1 MFDLHKIVK
10 IDFGESMDYLWAGML
25 LIGILYGAL
34 TGNILEVSDAALSS
48 AGEAISLCITTAG
61 VLTLWT
67 GLMEIAKT
75 SGIITSATKAIR
87 PLITFLFP
95 DLPKDNPAAE
105 HISLNFIANFLGLNW
120 GATPAGLKAMEEL
133 ANLEKE
139 RGNPAY
145 IEDNPNIPRAA
156 SDEMCTFLIVNI
168 SSLQL
173 IPISMIA
180 YRQQYG
186 SVNPTAVI
194 GPAIVATLIN
204 TIVAVIFCK
213 CMPTHHKLLPVQ
225 KKNRKS

>member
-1 MFDLHKIVK
+1 
-10 IDFGESMDYLWAGML
+10 MDYLWAGML
-25 LIGILYGAL
+25 LIGILYGAI
-34 TGNILEVSDAALSS
+34 TGNIIEVSEAALSS
-48 AGEAISLCITTAG
+48 AGEAIQLCITTAG

-75 SGIITSATKAIR
+75 SGMIASAAKAIR
-87 PLITFLFP
+87 PLIAFLFP
-95 DLPKDNPAAE
+95 DLPKNHPAVQ

-145 IEDNPNIPRAA
+145 IENNPKSPRIA
-156 SDEMCTFLIVNI
+156 SDEMCTFLIINI

-173 IPISMIA
+173 IPINIIA

-186 SVNPTAVI
+186 SVSPTAVI
-194 GPAIVATLIN
+194 GPAIAATLIN

-213 CMPTHHKLLPVQ
+213 CMNT
-225 KKNRKS
+225 KKNRKF

>member
-1 MFDLHKIVK
+1 
-10 IDFGESMDYLWAGML
+10 MDYLWAGML
-25 LIGILYGAL
+25 FLGILYGSF
-34 TGNILEVSDAALSS
+34 TGNISAVSTAAIS
-48 AGEAISLCITTAG
+48 AGGEAISLCITTAG

-75 SGIITSATKAIR
+75 SGLITSAAKVIR
-87 PLITFLFP
+87 PLISYLFP
-95 DLPKDNPAAE
+95 NLPKEHPAAE

-133 ANLEKE
+133 SNLEAE
-139 RGNPAY
+139 RGNPTD
-145 IEDNPNIPRAA
+145 IA
-156 SDEMCTFLIVNI
+156 SDEMCTFLIINI

-186 SVNPTAVI
+186 SVNPAAII
-194 GPAIVATLIN
+194 GPAILATLIN
-204 TIVAVIFCK
+204 TLAAIIFCK
-213 CMPTHHKLLPVQ
+213 IMQSPFFQTN

>member
-1 MFDLHKIVK
+1 
-10 IDFGESMDYLWAGML
+10 MDYLWAGML
-25 LIGILYGAL
+25 LIGILYGAF
-34 TGNILEVSDAALSS
+34 TGNIMAVSDAALSS

-67 GLMEIAKT
+67 GLMEIAQT
-75 SGIITSATKAIR
+75 CGIIQSATRTIR
-87 PLITFLFP
+87 PLISFIFP
-95 DLPKDNPAAE
+95 NLPKNHPAVE

-145 IEDNPNIPRAA
+145 QKNDAGLPRVA
-156 SDEMCTFLIVNI
+156 SNEMCDFLIINI

-173 IPISMIA
+173 IPLSIIA

-186 SVNPTAVI
+186 SVQPTAVI

-204 TIVAVIFCK
+204 TVVAVIFCK
-213 CMPTHHKLLPVQ
+213 CMRRR
-225 KKNRKS
+225 N

>member
-1 MFDLHKIVK
+1 
-10 IDFGESMDYLWAGML
+10 MDYLWAGML
-25 LIGILYGAL
+25 LIGIFYGAIS
-34 TGNILEVSDAALSS
+34 GNILEVSDAALSA

-67 GLMEIAKT
+67 GIMEIAKT
-75 SGIITSATKAIR
+75 AGIIQTATKLIQ
-87 PLITFLFP
+87 PLITYLFP
-95 DLPKDNPAAE
+95 KLPKNHPAIQ

-133 ANLEKE
+133 ANLEAE

-145 IEDNPNIPRAA
+145 LPNQFGNLPKTA
-156 SDEMCTFLIVNI
+156 SDEMCTFLIINI

-186 SVNPTAVI
+186 SANPSAII
-194 GPAIVATLIN
+194 GPAIIATLIN
-204 TIVAVIFCK
+204 TVVAIIFCK
-213 CMPTHHKLLPVQ
+213 IVQNFPKKHISQSFTQ
-225 KKNRKS
+225 KKNRKSS

>member
-1 MFDLHKIVK
+1 
-10 IDFGESMDYLWAGML
+10 MDYLWAGML
-25 LIGILYGAL
+25 LIGIFYGAIS
-34 TGNILEVSDAALSS
+34 GNILEVSDAALSA

-67 GLMEIAKT
+67 GIMEIAKT
-75 SGIITSATKAIR
+75 AGIIQTATKLIQ
-87 PLITFLFP
+87 PLITYLFP
-95 DLPKDNPAAE
+95 KLPKNHPAIQ

-133 ANLEKE
+133 ANLEAK

-145 IEDNPNIPRAA
+145 LPNQFGNLPKTA
-156 SDEMCTFLIVNI
+156 SDEMCTFLIINI

-186 SVNPTAVI
+186 SANPSAII
-194 GPAIVATLIN
+194 GPAIIATLIN
-204 TIVAVIFCK
+204 TVVAIIFCK
-213 CMPTHHKLLPVQ
+213 IVQNFPKKHISQSFTQ
-225 KKNRKS
+225 KKNRKSS